1 MRPLSIVHMTSVHSA
16 LDHRIFRK
24 ECRSL
29 AKAGFD
35 VTLVGPHP
43 EDTVKESVRIKSVK
57 RHGSKLARMTRTVW
71 SVFQEAQKR
80 DADIYHFHDPELI
93 PAALLLRSGGRKV
106 VYDVH
111 EDFPRDILFKD
122 YLPYWSRRILGWL
135 MERAESIA
143 CKRFSAIVCVTPAIT
158 ERLQQI
164 NSRTVTVYNYPYPE
178 ELISEDPAP
187 WDTRASAVSYVGTIT
202 PQRGIAEMV
211 RAMDLLPPSLQ
222 ATLEI
227 AGDEIPGEVRKFS
240 GWRHVRFHGV
250 LDQPSTYRLLRNVRA
265 GLILMH
271 PIPTFVD
278 CMPVKIFE
286 YMGAGIPVIASDFP
300 LWREM
305 LGGLD
310 CALFVDPFDPRA
322 IAQAIEF
329 VLSNPEKAEQ
339 MGRRG
344 QAAVARKFNWNTQ
357 AQKLVDLYCSLA
369 SAPCAG

>member
-1 MRPLSIVHMTSVHSA
+1 MPQLSIVHMTSVHSA
-16 LDHRIFRK
+16 FDHRIFRK

-43 EDTVKESVRIKSVK
+43 EDTVAESVRIKSVK
-57 RHGSKLARMTRTVW
+57 KHASKLARMTRTVW
-71 SVFQEAQKR
+71 NVFQEAQR
-80 DADIYHFHDPELI
+80 RNADIYHFHDPELI
-93 PAALLLRSGGRKV
+93 PVGLMLRRAGRTV

-122 YLPYWSRRILGWL
+122 YLPMWSRRLLGWL
-135 MERAESIA
+135 MERAESVA
-143 CKRFSAIVCVTPAIT
+143 CSRFSAIVCVTPAIT
-158 ERLQQI
+158 ERFQSI
-164 NSRTVTVYNYPYPE
+164 NSRTVTVHNYPYPE
-178 ELISEDPAP
+178 ELISESPNP
-187 WDTRASAVSYVGTIT
+187 WKDRAAAVSYVGTIT

-211 RAMDLLPPSLQ
+211 RAMACLPAGLQ
-222 ATLEI
+222 VTLEI
-227 AGDEIPGEVRKFS
+227 AGDVVHHEVKQLP
-240 GWRHVRFHGV
+240 GWRRVRFHGV
-250 LDQPSTYRLLRNVRA
+250 LDQLSTYRLLRNVRA

-305 LGGLD
+305 LRGMD
-310 CALFVDPFDPRA
+310 CALFVDPLDPRA
-322 IAQAIEF
+322 IAQAIEY
-329 VLSNPEKAEQ
+329 VLTHPEAAEE

-344 QAAVARKFNWNTQ
+344 QVAVAKKFNWNTQ
-357 AQKLVDLYCSLA
+357 AQKLVDLYTSLA
-369 SAPCAG
+369 SAPCVG